1 VKKMEVKSIG
11 IVGTGVIGASWAAFY
26 LSRGFDVLATDPADG
41 AERRLRDLVAS
52 YWPTLEQLGL
62 SRGASQDRL
71 TFGTDIS
78 KILSGVDF
86 VQENGPE
93 RLDIKRDLI
102 ANIDAALPD
111 HAIIATSS
119 SGILISSIQDA
130 AKHPERVVLGHPFS
144 PPHLIPLVEVLGGN
158 LTSKDA
164 VERTLAFY
172 ASIGKKPIHIRREI
186 KGHVTNRLQ
195 AAIWQEAFWLVEQG
209 IATVADIDTAI
220 SHGPGLRWAL
230 LGAFLNLEIAGGSGG
245 LAHLLEHLGPPMESW
260 WTDLKTVHLSDELNQ
275 KAVDETKEYL
285 KPYDFAETVKQRD
298 DILVKLLGMKAAA
311 NQLP

>member
-1 VKKMEVKSIG
+1 
-11 IVGTGVIGASWAAFY
+11 
-26 LSRGFDVLATDPADG
+26 
-41 AERRLRDLVAS
+41 VAS

-62 SRGASQDRL
+62 SGGASQDRL

-102 ANIDAALPD
+102 ANIDAAIPD

-130 AKHPERVVLGHPFS
+130 ARHPERVVLGHPFS
-144 PPHLIPLVEVLGGN
+144 PPHLIPLVEVLGGK
-158 LTSKDA
+158 LTSDDA
-164 VERTLAFY
+164 VERTFSFY
-172 ASIGKKPIHIRREI
+172 ASIGKKPIRIRREI

>member
-1 VKKMEVKSIG
+1 MEVKSIG
-11 IVGTGVIGASWAAFY
+11 IVGTGVIGASWTAFY
-26 LSRGFDVLATDPADG
+26 LARGFDVLATDPADG
-41 AERRLRDLVAS
+41 AEGRLRDLVAS
-52 YWPTLEQLGL
+52 YWPTLKQLGL

-102 ANIDAALPD
+102 ANIDAAIPD

-119 SGILISSIQDA
+119 SGILISSIQEA
-130 AKHPERVVLGHPFS
+130 AKHPERVLLGHPFS

-275 KAVDETKEYL
+275 KAIDETKEYL

>member
-1 VKKMEVKSIG
+1 MEVKSIG

-26 LSRGFDVLATDPADG
+26 LSRGFDVRATDPADG
-41 AERRLRDLVAS
+41 AEGRLRDLVAS

-62 SRGASQDRL
+62 TRGASQDHL

-102 ANIDAALPD
+102 ANIDAAIPG

-144 PPHLIPLVEVLGGN
+144 PPHLIPLVEVLGGK
-158 LTSKDA
+158 LTSNDA
-164 VERTLAFY
+164 VERTFSFY

>member
-1 VKKMEVKSIG
+1 MEVKSIG

-26 LSRGFDVLATDPADG
+26 LSRGFDVRATDPADG
-41 AERRLRDLVAS
+41 AEGRLRDLVAS

-62 SRGASQDRL
+62 SRGASRDRL

-93 RLDIKRDLI
+93 RLDIKRDLV
-102 ANIDAALPD
+102 ANIDAAIPD

-144 PPHLIPLVEVLGGN
+144 PPHLIPLVEVLGGK
-158 LTSKDA
+158 LTSNDA

-172 ASIGKKPIHIRREI
+172 ASIGKKPIRIRREI

>member
-1 VKKMEVKSIG
+1 MEVKSIG

-26 LSRGFDVLATDPADG
+26 LSRGFDVRATDPADG
-41 AERRLRDLVAS
+41 AEGRLRDLVAS

-62 SRGASQDRL
+62 TTGASQDRL
-71 TFGTDIS
+71 TFGTDLAE
-78 KILSGVDF
+78 ILSGVDF

-102 ANIDAALPD
+102 ASTDAAIPD

-119 SGILISSIQDA
+119 SGILISSIQNA

-144 PPHLIPLVEVLGGN
+144 PPHLIPLVEVLGGT
-158 LTSKDA
+158 LTSNDA

-172 ASIGKKPIHIRREI
+172 ASIGKKPIRIRREI

-311 NQLP
+311 DQLP

>member
-1 VKKMEVKSIG
+1 MDVKSIG

-26 LSRGFDVLATDPADG
+26 LSRGFDVRATDPADG
-41 AERRLRDLVAS
+41 AEGRLRDLVAG

-62 SRGASQDRL
+62 TRGASQDRL

-78 KILSGVDF
+78 KILSGVAF

-102 ANIDAALPD
+102 ANIDAAIPD

-130 AKHPERVVLGHPFS
+130 AKHPERVLLGHPFS
-144 PPHLIPLVEVLGGN
+144 PPHLIPLVEVLGGK
-158 LTSKDA
+158 LTSEEYIA
-164 VERTLAFY
+164 EAISFY
-172 ASIGKKPIHIRREI
+172 ASVGKKPIRIRREI

-195 AAIWQEAFWLVEQG
+195 AALWQEAFWLVEQG

-220 SHGPGLRWAL
+220 SYGPGLRWGL
-230 LGAFLNLEIAGGSGG
+230 LGPFLNLEIAGGAGG
-245 LAHLLEHLGPPMESW
+245 LAHVLEHLGPPMESW
-260 WTDLKTVHLSDELNQ
+260 WMDLQHVHLSQDLNK
-275 KAVDETKEYL
+275 KAVEETKKYL
-285 KPYDFAETVKQRD
+285 KPYSFDETVKQRD
-298 DILVKLLGMKAAA
+298 EILIKVLKMKAAA
-311 NQLP
+311 KQLP

>member
-1 VKKMEVKSIG
+1 MEVKSIG
-11 IVGTGVIGASWAAFY
+11 IVGTGVIGASCAAFY
-26 LSRGFDVLATDPADG
+26 LSRGFDVRATDPADG
-41 AERRLRDLVAS
+41 AEGRLRDLVAS

-62 SRGASQDRL
+62 SRGASRDRL

-78 KILSGVDF
+78 KVLSGVDF

-102 ANIDAALPD
+102 ANIDAAIPD
-111 HAIIATSS
+111 NAIIATSS
-119 SGILISSIQDA
+119 SGILISSIQEA

-144 PPHLIPLVEVLGGN
+144 PPHLIPLVEVLGGK
-158 LTSKDA
+158 LTSNDA
-164 VERTLAFY
+164 VARTLAFY
-172 ASIGKKPIHIRREI
+172 ANIGKKPIRIRREI

-195 AAIWQEAFWLVEQG
+195 APIWQEAFWLVEQG
-209 IATVADIDTAI
+209 IAAVADIDTAI

-230 LGAFLNLEIAGGSGG
+230 LGDFLNLEIAGGSGG
-245 LAHLLEHLGPPMESW
+245 LAQLLEHLGPPMESW

-275 KAVDETKEYL
+275 KAVAETKDYL

-298 DILVKLLGMKAAA
+298 DILVKLLRMKAAA

>member
-1 VKKMEVKSIG
+1 MEVKSIG

-26 LSRGFDVLATDPADG
+26 LSRGFDVRATDPADG
-41 AERRLRDLVAS
+41 AEGRLRDLVAG

-62 SRGASQDRL
+62 TKGASQDRL

-102 ANIDAALPD
+102 AHIDAATPD

-144 PPHLIPLVEVLGGN
+144 PPHLIPLVEVLGGK
-158 LTSKDA
+158 LTSNDA

-172 ASIGKKPIHIRREI
+172 ASTGKKPIRIRREI

-230 LGAFLNLEIAGGSGG
+230 LGAFLNLEIAGGPGG

-260 WTDLKTVHLSDELNQ
+260 WTDLKTVHLSSELNQ
-275 KAVDETKEYL
+275 RAVDETKEYL
-285 KPYDFAETVKQRD
+285 KPYDFAATVKQRD

-311 NQLP
+311 DQLP

>member
-1 VKKMEVKSIG
+1 
-11 IVGTGVIGASWAAFY
+11 
-26 LSRGFDVLATDPADG
+26 
-41 AERRLRDLVAS
+41 
-52 YWPTLEQLGL
+52 
-62 SRGASQDRL
+62 
-71 TFGTDIS
+71 
-78 KILSGVDF
+78 
-86 VQENGPE
+86 ENGPE

-102 ANIDAALPD
+102 ANIDAAIPD
-111 HAIIATSS
+111 NAIIATSS

-144 PPHLIPLVEVLGGN
+144 PPHLIPLVEVLGGK
-158 LTSKDA
+158 LTSNDA
-164 VERTLAFY
+164 VARTLAFY
-172 ASIGKKPIHIRREI
+172 ASIGKKPIRIRREI

-275 KAVDETKEYL
+275 KAVAETKDYL

-298 DILVKLLGMKAAA
+298 DILVKLLRMKAAA

>member
-1 VKKMEVKSIG
+1 MEVKSIG

-26 LSRGFDVLATDPADG
+26 LSRGFDVRATDPADG
-41 AERRLRDLVAS
+41 AEGRLRDLVAS

-62 SRGASQDRL
+62 TRGASQDRL

-102 ANIDAALPD
+102 ANIDAAIPD

-144 PPHLIPLVEVLGGN
+144 PPHLIPLVEVLGGKI
-158 LTSKDA
+158 TSNDA
-164 VERTLAFY
+164 VERTFSFY
-172 ASIGKKPIHIRREI
+172 ASIGKKPIRIRREI

-275 KAVDETKEYL
+275 KAVEETKEYL

-298 DILVKLLGMKAAA
+298 DILVKLLNMKAAA

>member
-1 VKKMEVKSIG
+1 MEVKSIG

-26 LSRGFDVLATDPADG
+26 LSRGFDVRATDPADG
-41 AERRLRDLVAS
+41 AEGRLRDLVAG

-62 SRGASQDRL
+62 TKGASQDRL

-102 ANIDAALPD
+102 AHIDAATPD

-144 PPHLIPLVEVLGGN
+144 PPHLIPLVEVLAGK
-158 LTSKDA
+158 LTSNDA

-172 ASIGKKPIHIRREI
+172 ASTGKKPIRIRREI

-230 LGAFLNLEIAGGSGG
+230 LGAFLNLEIAGGPGG

-285 KPYDFAETVKQRD
+285 KPYDFAATVKQRD

-311 NQLP
+311 DQLP

>member
-1 VKKMEVKSIG
+1 MNE
-11 IVGTGVIGASWAAFY
+11 
-26 LSRGFDVLATDPADG
+26 
-41 AERRLRDLVAS
+41 DLI
-52 YWPTLEQLGL
+52 ELGL
-62 SRGASQDRL
+62 TKGASQDRL

-78 KILSGVDF
+78 EILSGVDF

-102 ANIDAALPD
+102 ARIDAAVPD
-111 HAIIATSS
+111 HTIIATSS

-144 PPHLIPLVEVLGGN
+144 PPHLIPLVEVLGGK
-158 LTSKDA
+158 LTSNDA

-172 ASIGKKPIHIRREI
+172 ASTGKKPIRIRREI

-260 WTDLKTVHLSDELNQ
+260 WTDLKTVHLSSELNQ
-275 KAVDETKEYL
+275 RAVDETKEYL
-285 KPYDFAETVKQRD
+285 KPYDFAATVKQRD

>member
-1 VKKMEVKSIG
+1 MEVKNIG

-26 LSRGFDVLATDPADG
+26 LSRGFEVRATDPADG
-41 AERRLRDLVAS
+41 AEGDLRDVVAS

-62 SRGASQDRL
+62 TRGASQDRL

-102 ANIDAALPD
+102 AHIDAAIPD

-144 PPHLIPLVEVLGGN
+144 PPHLIPLVEVLGGK
-158 LTSKDA
+158 LTSNDA
-164 VERTLAFY
+164 VERTVAFY
-172 ASIGKKPIHIRREI
+172 ASIGKKPIRIRREI

-195 AAIWQEAFWLVEQG
+195 AAIWQEAFFFFLM
-209 IATVADIDTAI
+209 IRPPPRSTHLPYTPRAI
-220 SHGPGLRWAL
+220 K
-230 LGAFLNLEIAGGSGG
+230 
-245 LAHLLEHLGPPMESW
+245 PPS
-260 WTDLKTVHLSDELNQ
+260 
-275 KAVDETKEYL
+275 KA
-285 KPYDFAETVKQRD
+285 
-298 DILVKLLGMKAAA
+298 
-311 NQLP
+311 

>member
-1 VKKMEVKSIG
+1 MEVKSIG

-26 LSRGFDVLATDPADG
+26 LSRGFDVRATDPADG
-41 AERRLRDLVAS
+41 AEGRLRDLVAG

-62 SRGASQDRL
+62 TKGASQDRL

-102 ANIDAALPD
+102 AHIDAATPD

-144 PPHLIPLVEVLGGN
+144 PPHLIPLVEVLGGK
-158 LTSKDA
+158 LTSNDA

-172 ASIGKKPIHIRREI
+172 ASTGKKPIRIRREI

-230 LGAFLNLEIAGGSGG
+230 LGAFLNLEIAGGPGG

-260 WTDLKTVHLSDELNQ
+260 WTDLKTVHLSDELNL

-285 KPYDFAETVKQRD
+285 KPYDFAATVKQRD

-311 NQLP
+311 DQLP

>member
-1 VKKMEVKSIG
+1 M
-11 IVGTGVIGASWAAFY
+11 
-26 LSRGFDVLATDPADG
+26 
-41 AERRLRDLVAS
+41 
-52 YWPTLEQLGL
+52 
-62 SRGASQDRL
+62 
-71 TFGTDIS
+71 
-78 KILSGVDF
+78 
-86 VQENGPE
+86 
-93 RLDIKRDLI
+93 DIKRDLI
-102 ANIDAALPD
+102 ANIDAAIPD
-111 HAIIATSS
+111 QAIIATSS

-144 PPHLIPLVEVLGGN
+144 PPHLIPLVEVLGGK
-158 LTSKDA
+158 LTSDDA

-172 ASIGKKPIHIRREI
+172 ASIGKKPIRIRREI

-260 WTDLKTVHLSDELNQ
+260 WTDLKTVHLSNELNQ
-275 KAVDETKEYL
+275 TAVAETKDYL

-298 DILVKLLGMKAAA
+298 DILVKLLRMKAAA

>member
-1 VKKMEVKSIG
+1 MEVKSIG

-26 LSRGFDVLATDPADG
+26 LSRGFDVRATDPADG
-41 AERRLRDLVAS
+41 AEGRLRDLVAG

-62 SRGASQDRL
+62 TKGASQDRL

-102 ANIDAALPD
+102 AHIDAATPD

-144 PPHLIPLVEVLGGN
+144 PPHLIPLVEVLGGK
-158 LTSKDA
+158 LTSNDA

-172 ASIGKKPIHIRREI
+172 ASTGKKPIRIRREI

-230 LGAFLNLEIAGGSGG
+230 LGAFLNLEIAGGPGG

-285 KPYDFAETVKQRD
+285 KPYDFAATVKQRD

-311 NQLP
+311 DQLP